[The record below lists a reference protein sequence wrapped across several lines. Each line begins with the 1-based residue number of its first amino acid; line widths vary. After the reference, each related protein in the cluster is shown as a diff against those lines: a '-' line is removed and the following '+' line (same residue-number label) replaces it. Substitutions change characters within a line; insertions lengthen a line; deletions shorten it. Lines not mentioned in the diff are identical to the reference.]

1 MIRPFNPA
9 SPTIS
14 ARSGK
19 EIQASRNWKNSFCST
34 INSEISPAFNEAIF
48 LQKDFQP
55 LISPLFLLNINSYSL
70 LENGA
75 IVCKNR
81 IFAFLNKVFYLI
93 LLQKCYNN
101 LKGQKWSSGFIDRI
115 YSCYLVLGWFEEKW
129 SVY

>member
-1 MIRPFNPA
+1 MICPFNPA

-19 EIQASRNWKNSFCST
+19 EIQASRNWKNHFAPRL
-34 INSEISPAFNEAIF
+34 IQRFLQLLMKQFF

-75 IVCKNR
+75 IVCKKNR
-81 IFAFLNKVFYLI
+81 IFKSFFKQGLLLDSLTKNAIITSKV
-93 LLQKCYNN
+93 KN
-101 LKGQKWSSGFIDRI
+101 GQV
-115 YSCYLVLGWFEEKW
+115 VL
-129 SVY
+129 

>member
-34 INSEISPAFNEAIF
+34 INSEISPAFNEFF

-75 IVCKNR
+75 IVCKKIESLPFFKQGLLLDSLTKNA
-81 IFAFLNKVFYLI
+81 IITSKVKNGQVI
-93 LLQKCYNN
+93 L
-101 LKGQKWSSGFIDRI
+101 
-115 YSCYLVLGWFEEKW
+115 
-129 SVY
+129 

>member
-48 LQKDFQP
+48 STKDFQP

-81 IFAFLNKVFYLI
+81 IFAFFKQG
-93 LLQKCYNN
+93 LLLDSLTKM
-101 LKGQKWSSGFIDRI
+101 L
-115 YSCYLVLGWFEEKW
+115 
-129 SVY
+129 

>member
-19 EIQASRNWKNSFCST
+19 EIQASRNWKIHFAPRL
-34 INSEISPAFNEAIF
+34 IQRFLQLLMKQFF

-81 IFAFLNKVFYLI
+81 IFAF
-93 LLQKCYNN
+93 
-101 LKGQKWSSGFIDRI
+101 
-115 YSCYLVLGWFEEKW
+115 
-129 SVY
+129 

>member
-34 INSEISPAFNEAIF
+34 INSADTTSLTAATYAT
-48 LQKDFQP
+48 
-55 LISPLFLLNINSYSL
+55 YSL

-75 IVCKNR
+75 IVCKKIESLPFFKQGLLLDSLTKNA
-81 IFAFLNKVFYLI
+81 IITSKVKNGQVI
-93 LLQKCYNN
+93 L
-101 LKGQKWSSGFIDRI
+101 
-115 YSCYLVLGWFEEKW
+115 
-129 SVY
+129 

>member
-48 LQKDFQP
+48 STKDFQP

-75 IVCKNR
+75 IVCKKIESLPFFKQGLLLDSLTKNA
-81 IFAFLNKVFYLI
+81 IITSKV
-93 LLQKCYNN
+93 KN
-101 LKGQKWSSGFIDRI
+101 GQV
-115 YSCYLVLGWFEEKW
+115 VL
-129 SVY
+129 

>member
-75 IVCKNR
+75 IVCKKSNLCL
-81 IFAFLNKVFYLI
+81 FKQG
-93 LLQKCYNN
+93 LLLDSLTKM
-101 LKGQKWSSGFIDRI
+101 L
-115 YSCYLVLGWFEEKW
+115 
-129 SVY
+129 